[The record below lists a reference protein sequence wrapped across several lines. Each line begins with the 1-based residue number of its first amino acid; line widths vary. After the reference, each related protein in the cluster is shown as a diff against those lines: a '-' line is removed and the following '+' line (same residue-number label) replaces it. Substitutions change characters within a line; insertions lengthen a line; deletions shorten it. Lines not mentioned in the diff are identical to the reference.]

1 MGMPKDGNN
10 NPIPVLGL
18 KDGGAHSVDSTA
30 VSARNATAFNSEV
43 ISIYATSD
51 VYIKLGSSD
60 VVATASDHFF
70 PAGVYDDIALGETQV
85 GEEKHTHIAVL
96 RVSADGTLYISEKE

>member
-1 MGMPKDGNN
+1 MSMPKDGNH

-18 KDGGAHSVDSTA
+18 KDSGAHSVGSTA
-30 VSARNATAFNSEV
+30 VSARNSTAFDSEV

-60 VVATASDHFF
+60 VEATTSDHFF
-70 PAGVYDDIALGETQV
+70 PAGVYYDIALGESQV
-85 GEEKHTHIAVL
+85 GETKHTHIAVL